1 MKPIILEC
9 ENNFY
14 KFKLPFSVLC
24 KLRDEGIDFLGGSAW
39 VTMEQEVKNIVPVI
53 KAGIEYSEG
62 REIGDEIVKIVDD
75 LMETIGF
82 QGIYNKIMEAISI
95 KGAYDSEDLETSEE
109 GDIVGEQE
117 EEKEEGKKQK
127 A

>member
-1 MKPIILEC
+1 MKPLMLEC
-9 ENNFY
+9 ENNIY

-39 VTMEQEVKNIVPVI
+39 TTIEEEVEKIVPVI

-62 REIGDEIVKIVDD
+62 RVVEEAEITKVVDD
-75 LMETIGF
+75 LMETLGF
-82 QGIYNKIMEAISI
+82 QGIYSKIMEAISI
-95 KGAYDSEDLETSEE
+95 KGAYEQPEPTVEEDDVEMVEE
-109 GDIVGEQE
+109 EAE
-117 EEKEEGKKQK
+117 EEKKPK